1 MEYFTRLLQDKKVD
15 EAGKPAFDMIN
26 FQQDEF
32 YADAYNCYAFGAL
45 MYDNARSPLT
55 NAIEREIFLNTFN
68 EIFGAFIQ
76 VGTFE
81 SYLTVFRKIF
91 GDDVAV
97 EFIVPSA
104 GVLNINIQANST
116 QLSQA
121 IVRQILDNEY
131 HYFNLQTHDDD
142 NIKFQ
147 TFKGIESQ
155 YELELLLNEL
165 IPAGIHSVVT
175 LDLD

>member
-1 MEYFTRLLQDKKVD
+1 MEYFTRLLQDKKID
-15 EAGKPAFDMIN
+15 EAGKPAFDVIN
-26 FQQDEF
+26 FQKDEF
-32 YADAYNCYAFGAL
+32 YIDAYNCYEFGAL
-45 MYDNARSPLT
+45 MYENARSPLT

-91 GDDVAV
+91 GDDVDV
-97 EFIVPSA
+97 EFVIPSA

-121 IVRQILDNEY
+121 IVREILDNEY
-131 HYFNLQTHDDD
+131 HYFDLQTHDGD
-142 NIKFQ
+142 NIVFQ